1 LAVLFPEGIKLPTF
15 TSLIAGP
22 YKGEGPTGSD
32 LPTLD
37 NSALLDSI
45 INGDAGA
52 NGVDYADGSTQNGN
66 DRSKLERALKNVPT
80 SPPGDLD
87 GALAD
92 VKVWAQYKST
102 RGG

>member
-1 LAVLFPEGIKLPTF
+1 LGTLAVLFPEGIKRPTL
-15 TSLIAGP
+15 TSLTAGQ

-37 NSALLDSI
+37 DSAFLEAI
-45 INGDAGA
+45 INGNGTNGDADA
-52 NGVDYADGSTQNGN
+52 SAQNGN
-66 DRSKLERALKNVPT
+66 DLSKLERSLKNIST
-80 SPPGDLD
+80 SSPGDLD

-92 VKVWAQYKST
+92 VKVWAPYKST